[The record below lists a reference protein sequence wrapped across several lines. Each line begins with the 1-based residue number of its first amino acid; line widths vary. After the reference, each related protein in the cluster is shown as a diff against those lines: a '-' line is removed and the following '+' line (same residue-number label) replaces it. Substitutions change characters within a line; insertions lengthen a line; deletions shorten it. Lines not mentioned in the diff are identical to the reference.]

1 MSDPTTVNAYLRA
14 RCDDLQEQL
23 RQRDLEEHLR
33 LAKAE
38 TDRVRAEQ
46 TAAIE
51 AAGKKAAEDLEAHR
65 RRSWFDHEVAEC
77 VRTQD
82 NPRFRHFLKKNM
94 DEHCADAPAGWAPG
108 YSPVDYMAVPA
119 FAKEESEEA
128 AGTL

>member
-23 RQRDLEEHLR
+23 RQRDLEHHLR

-38 TDRVRAEQ
+38 SDRVLKEQ

-65 RRSWFDHEVAEC
+65 RRSWFDYELEESQ
-77 VRTQD
+77 RTHD
-82 NPRFRHFLKKNM
+82 NVRFRHLLEKSIP
-94 DEHCADAPAGWAPG
+94 EHCADAPQGWAPG
-108 YSPVDYMAVPA
+108 HSPIMYMNVPA
-119 FAKEESEEA
+119 FAREESE
-128 AGTL
+128 